1 MSTTIKTGWLKDNN
15 GDKFAPKTLSSQV
28 VTSDGATL
36 ESKIQADLDSLAANK
51 AEKVHVHEIADV
63 NGLQSTLDAN
73 LGSAKEYAESIGNTV
88 KNDLLNG
95 AGEAYDTLK
104 ELGELID
111 VNKDAL
117 EALETVATGK
127 ADKEHTHPV
136 SEISDLTVTAT
147 ELNYVSGAT
156 SNIQEQI
163 DKNAGLKTE
172 GTVYTINGVSVT
184 AGDGAEIFNDYT
196 NNIASGNYSHAEG
209 AYTKATGYSSHA
221 EGRGNEATGMY
232 SHAEGYSNEATGNS
246 AHAEGYDTIA
256 SADYSHSEGA
266 YTKAT
271 GYSSHAE
278 GNTTEASASYTHA
291 EGSYTKATSSNA
303 HAEGNSTEA
312 SGDYSHAEGYSTK
325 ASQSSAHAEGYST
338 EATGQYSHAE
348 GYDSV
353 ASGYQSHAEGYSTK
367 ATNTS
372 AHAEGHYTEA
382 NGSYSHAEGYYSKAL
397 KNTSH
402 AEGYYSEANG
412 EYSHAEGERTVTTG
426 LGSHTEGKETKAS
439 GEYSHAEGAYTK
451 AAGQYQHVQG
461 RYNIEDT
468 TNTYAHIVGNGQWSS
483 DDSKRSNAHTLD
495 WDGNAWFAGDVYVG
509 GESQDDGKKLVSSL
523 SDLGVA
529 ATAAELNYCDGVT
542 SNIQTQIDNIKY
554 DIDDLQ
560 AITESHEDAITDII
574 NTYASHTW
582 VTSQIQA
589 SIQST
594 WEASY

>member
-1 MSTTIKTGWLKDNN
+1 MSIRKYASEDWVKEQLQGFES
-15 GDKFAPKTLSSQV
+15 G
-28 VTSDGATL
+28 VTSWNDLEDKPFGDETTYIGDTLTWDGDPTGKYFIEPQDSQFVCLISDSVPTMDQIPDSRSWTTVSYLNNEKRLVTVEVSKYDLITNDDGFITDGAVFIIPYNNYIHDGFTF
-36 ESKIQADLDSLAANK
+36 EYSGVYFSGMPEGYVKSLTIPGYNFK
-51 AEKVHVHEIADV
+51 H
-63 NGLQSTLDAN
+63 STLKTIDPKYLPEMNFDMSEAVDE
-73 LGSAKEYAESIGNTV
+73 AK
-88 KNDLLNG
+88 
-95 AGEAYDTLK
+95 AYTDT
-104 ELGELID
+104 E
-111 VNKDAL
+111 
-117 EALETVATGK
+117 
-127 ADKEHTHPV
+127 V
-136 SEISDLTVTAT
+136 S
-147 ELNYVSGAT
+147 
-156 SNIQEQI
+156 
-163 DKNAGLKTE
+163 KKPGLKTT
-172 GTVYTINGVSVT
+172 GTEYTINGVSVT

-209 AYTKATGYSSHA
+209 SSNKATNFTAHA
-221 EGRGNEATGMY
+221 EGWGNEATGMY
-232 SHAEGYSNEATGNS
+232 SHAEGYSNQSTGNS

-325 ASQSSAHAEGYST
+325 ATQSSAHAEGYST

-348 GYDSV
+348 GYDAV
-353 ASGYQSHAEGYSTK
+353 ASSYQAHAEGYSTK

-382 NGSYSHAEGYYSKAL
+382 SGSYSHAEGYYSKAT
-397 KNTSH
+397 KSSTH

-426 LGSHTEGKETKAS
+426 WGSHTEGKETKAS

-451 AAGQYQHVQG
+451 AAGQHQHVQG

-495 WDGNAWFAGDVYVG
+495 WDGNAWYQGTVEATALILSSPNGTRFQITVG
-509 GESQDDGKKLVSSL
+509 DDGVL
-523 SDLGVA
+523 S
-529 ATAAELNYCDGVT
+529 ATE
-542 SNIQTQIDNIKY
+542 
-554 DIDDLQ
+554 
-560 AITESHEDAITDII
+560 ITIE
-574 NTYASHTW
+574 
-582 VTSQIQA
+582 
-589 SIQST
+589 
-594 WEASY
+594 